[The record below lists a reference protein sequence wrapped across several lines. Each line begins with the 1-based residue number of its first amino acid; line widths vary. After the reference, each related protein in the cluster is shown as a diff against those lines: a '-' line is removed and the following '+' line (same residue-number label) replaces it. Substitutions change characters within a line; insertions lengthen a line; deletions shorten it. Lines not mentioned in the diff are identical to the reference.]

1 MSNIVTLQVQKWN
14 KRWEVLN
21 ICLASIYRSLS
32 LNQLFTHKA
41 KDNTYHLGLKNDAT
55 RRKY

>member
-1 MSNIVTLQVQKWN
+1 M
-14 KRWEVLN
+14 RVLN